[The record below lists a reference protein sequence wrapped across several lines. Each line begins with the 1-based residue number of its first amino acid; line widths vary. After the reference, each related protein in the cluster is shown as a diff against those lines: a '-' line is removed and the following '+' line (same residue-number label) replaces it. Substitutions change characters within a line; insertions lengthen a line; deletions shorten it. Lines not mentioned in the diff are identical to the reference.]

1 MPQAFQHD
9 GKVSRVS
16 KRSFAVI
23 LFIEIKGVGVAFG
36 PDQFIRTL
44 RLITSMMM
52 GRHVILRQATA
63 SRLI

>member
-1 MPQAFQHD
+1 
-9 GKVSRVS
+9 
-16 KRSFAVI
+16 
-23 LFIEIKGVGVAFG
+23 VAFG